1 MASTAAAGILRKS
14 GGCRP
19 QCRVRPEEFDQ
30 MDSMRNYPFEVEYDG
45 SAVERPA
52 DVAAFRRAKVAGI
65 DSGHELHSDRL
76 DGSIANQVD
85 DARRSRD
92 PLDAYF
98 RNLDNA
104 ELLSRGEELALAK
117 RIDEAQRAL
126 LICLCRIP
134 LIVERVGA
142 WGDELREGRLRLSYL
157 LDAVPSDELEA
168 TEDDLLGD
176 DGSLDVS
183 GEAVD
188 LIPRLE
194 LVAALSAEIAG
205 LARKRIAALA
215 RGKELS
221 RRERRRLDELLSRA
235 MADIAGLHLQ
245 QDRISDLVAEVDTD
259 ARSLCRTERELL
271 RLAEGCGIARA
282 EVIDRLFGR
291 ELDPDWIGE
300 AASLSDRGWCALMQT
315 HAQRLAELRADF
327 EAVARRLGLPLSEL
341 RLALTEVYQARREL
355 KRLREE
361 MVRAHLR
368 LVVAIAK
375 KYRGHSSLELS
386 DLIQEGNLGLMRAV
400 EKYNYR
406 RGVKLSTYAVWWIR
420 QSITSAMADQGRMIR
435 VPVHMAQTARK
446 VHRERSKFHQQHGRE
461 PGADEIAARSGIAKA
476 QVEQAL
482 SLVQDPTSLDI
493 PIGEDGDTTLGDL
506 LEAPDAAQS
515 AHGGRGRRAPRLRGG
530 GARAADAPRGAHF
543 ADAVWDRN
551 ARPHARTGRQV
562 VRRDPR
568 TYPPDRSEGIAEAE
582 PPDQGA
588 QVADL
593 HRTLIR
599 SAASST
605 AASEAPF
612 ELRSVGGDSID
623 LHRQRELHSLQIH
636 GLCRGLPRG
645 LLLRGREHAR
655 HSPRRVRFKSKGKT
669 TAL

>member
-1 MASTAAAGILRKS
+1 
-14 GGCRP
+14 
-19 QCRVRPEEFDQ
+19 
-30 MDSMRNYPFEVEYDG
+30 MDSMRNYQFEVEYDG

-76 DGSIANQVD
+76 EPGVPMRRDGAAATGSIENQVD
-85 DARRSRD
+85 DAPRSRD

-134 LIVERVGA
+134 LIVERVGT
-142 WGDELREGRLRLSYL
+142 WGDELHEGRLRLSYL
-157 LDAVPSDELEA
+157 LDAVPSDEREA
-168 TEDDLLGD
+168 ADDDLLGD

-183 GEAVD
+183 AEVVD

-194 LVAALSAEIAG
+194 LVGVLSAEIAG

-235 MADIAGLHLQ
+235 VADIAGLHLQ
-245 QDRISDLVAEVDTD
+245 QDRISDLVAEIDTE
-259 ARSLCRTERELL
+259 ARSLGRTERELL
-271 RLAEGCGIARA
+271 RLAESCGIARPN
-282 EVIDRLFGR
+282 VIDRLFGR
-291 ELDPDWIGE
+291 ELDPDWVGE
-300 AASLSDRGWCALMQT
+300 ATSLSHRGWCALMQT
-315 HAQRLAELRADF
+315 NVQRLAELRADF

-375 KYRGHSSLELS
+375 KYRGPSSLELS

-420 QSITSAMADQGRMIR
+420 QSITRAIVDQGRMIR
-435 VPVHMAQTARK
+435 VPEHMAKTARK
-446 VHRERSKFHQQHGRE
+446 VHRARSKLQQHGRE
-461 PGADEIAARSGIAKA
+461 PGSDEIAARSGIAKA
-476 QVEQAL
+476 RVEQAL

-493 PIGEDGDTTLGDL
+493 PIGEDGDVTLADII
-506 LEAPDAAQS
+506 EAPDA
-515 AHGGRGRRAPRLRGG
+515 
-530 GARAADAPRGAHF
+530 
-543 ADAVWDRN
+543 VN
-551 ARPHARTGRQV
+551 PHTA
-562 VRRDPR
+562 
-568 TYPPDRSEGIAEAE
+568 AEAAALRE
-582 PPDQGA
+582 CVAEVLAELTPREERILRMRFGIGIPDHTLE
-588 QVADL
+588 QVSKTFGVT
-593 HRTLIR
+593 RERIR
-599 SAASST
+599 QI
-605 AASEAPF
+605 EAKA
-612 ELRSVGGDSID
+612 
-623 LHRQRELHSLQIH
+623 LQKLSH
-636 GLCRGLPRG
+636 PAMARK
-645 LLLRGREHAR
+645 LLTFTER
-655 HSPRRVRFKSKGKT
+655 
-669 TAL
+669 

>member
-1 MASTAAAGILRKS
+1 
-14 GGCRP
+14 
-19 QCRVRPEEFDQ
+19 
-30 MDSMRNYPFEVEYDG
+30 MDSMRNYQFEVEYDG

-65 DSGHELHSDRL
+65 DSGRELPSDRL
-76 DGSIANQVD
+76 EPGVPMRRDGAAATGSIANQVD
-85 DARRSRD
+85 DAPRSRD

-104 ELLSRGEELALAK
+104 KLLSRGEELALAK

-168 TEDDLLGD
+168 SEDDLLGD

-183 GEAVD
+183 GEAMD
-188 LIPRLE
+188 LIARME
-194 LVAALSAEIAG
+194 LVAALSPEIAG
-205 LARKRIAALA
+205 LVRKRIAALA

-221 RRERRRLDELLSRA
+221 KRERRRLDKLLSRA
-235 MADIAGLHLQ
+235 VVEIAGLHFQ
-245 QDRISDLVAEVDTD
+245 QDRISDLVAEVDTE
-259 ARSLCRTERELL
+259 AQSLRSTERELL

-291 ELDPDWIGE
+291 EIDPDWIGE
-300 AASLSDRGWCALMQT
+300 ATPSDRGWCALMQT

-341 RLALTEVYQARREL
+341 RLALTEVYQARREQ

-420 QSITSAMADQGRMIR
+420 QSITRAMADQGRMIR
-435 VPVHMAQTARK
+435 VPGHMARTARK
-446 VHRERSKFHQQHGRE
+446 VHRERSKLHQQHGRE
-461 PGADEIAARSGIAKA
+461 PEADEIAARSGIAKA

-482 SLVQDPTSLDI
+482 SLVQDPTSLDY
-493 PIGEDGDTTLGDL
+493 PTGEHGDATFADL
-506 LEAPDAAQS
+506 IEAPDAVNPHTSVEAAALRDCVAEVLAELTPREERILRMRFGIGMPDHTLGQVGRTFGVTRERIRQIEAKALQKLS
-515 AHGGRGRRAPRLRGG
+515 DPTRAHKLLT
-530 GARAADAPRGAHF
+530 F
-543 ADAVWDRN
+543 
-551 ARPHARTGRQV
+551 TG
-562 VRRDPR
+562 
-568 TYPPDRSEGIAEAE
+568 S
-582 PPDQGA
+582 
-588 QVADL
+588 
-593 HRTLIR
+593 
-599 SAASST
+599 
-605 AASEAPF
+605 
-612 ELRSVGGDSID
+612 
-623 LHRQRELHSLQIH
+623 
-636 GLCRGLPRG
+636 
-645 LLLRGREHAR
+645 
-655 HSPRRVRFKSKGKT
+655 
-669 TAL
+669 

>member
-1 MASTAAAGILRKS
+1 
-14 GGCRP
+14 
-19 QCRVRPEEFDQ
+19 
-30 MDSMRNYPFEVEYDG
+30 MDLMRNYQFEEEYDG
-45 SAVERPA
+45 SAVEA

-65 DSGHELHSDRL
+65 DSGHELHSDWLEPRIPIRR
-76 DGSIANQVD
+76 DGAAATGGVANQVD
-85 DARRSRD
+85 DAPRSRD

-142 WGDELREGRLRLSYL
+142 WGDELREGRLRLNYL

-221 RRERRRLDELLSRA
+221 GRERRRLDALLSRA
-235 MADIAGLHLQ
+235 VADIAGLHLQ
-245 QDRISDLVAEVDTD
+245 QDRISDLVAEVDTE
-259 ARSLCRTERELL
+259 ARSLCRMERELL
-271 RLAEGCGIARA
+271 RLAGSCGIARA

-291 ELDPDWIGE
+291 ELDPDWIGQ

-315 HAQRLAELRADF
+315 DAQRLAELRADF

-341 RLALTEVYQARREL
+341 RLALTEIYQARREQ

-375 KYRGHSSLELS
+375 KYRGYSSLELS

-406 RGVKLSTYAVWWIR
+406 HGVKVSTYAVWWIR
-420 QSITSAMADQGRMIR
+420 QSITRAIAHQGRMIR
-435 VPVHMAQTARK
+435 VPEHMAKTARK
-446 VHRERSKFHQQHGRE
+446 VHRARSKLQQHGRE
-461 PGADEIAARSGIAKA
+461 PGSDEIAARSGIAKA
-476 QVEQAL
+476 HVDQAL
-482 SLVQDPTSLDI
+482 SLVQSPTSLDI

-506 LEAPDAAQS
+506 LEAPDADNPHTA
-515 AHGGRGRRAPRLRGG
+515 AEAAALRDCVAEALARLTPREERILRMRFGIG
-530 GARAADAPRGAHF
+530 MADHTLEQVGKTIGVTRERIRQIEVKALQKLSDPARARK
-543 ADAVWDRN
+543 
-551 ARPHARTGRQV
+551 
-562 VRRDPR
+562 
-568 TYPPDRSEGIAEAE
+568 
-582 PPDQGA
+582 
-588 QVADL
+588 
-593 HRTLIR
+593 
-599 SAASST
+599 
-605 AASEAPF
+605 
-612 ELRSVGGDSID
+612 
-623 LHRQRELHSLQIH
+623 
-636 GLCRGLPRG
+636 
-645 LLLRGREHAR
+645 LLTFTER
-655 HSPRRVRFKSKGKT
+655 
-669 TAL
+669 

>member
-1 MASTAAAGILRKS
+1 
-14 GGCRP
+14 
-19 QCRVRPEEFDQ
+19 

-76 DGSIANQVD
+76 EPGVPMRRDGAAATGSIENQVD
-85 DARRSRD
+85 DAPRSRD

-134 LIVERVGA
+134 LIVERVGT

-157 LDAVPSDELEA
+157 LDAVPSDEREA
-168 TEDDLLGD
+168 ADDDLLGD

-183 GEAVD
+183 AEVVD

-194 LVAALSAEIAG
+194 LVGVLSAEIAG
-205 LARKRIAALA
+205 LARKRIAALT

-221 RRERRRLDELLSRA
+221 RRERRRLDELLSHA
-235 MADIAGLHLQ
+235 VADIAGLHLQ
-245 QDRISDLVAEVDTD
+245 QDRISDLVAEIDTE
-259 ARSLCRTERELL
+259 ARSLGRTERELL
-271 RLAEGCGIARA
+271 RLAESCGIARPN
-282 EVIDRLFGR
+282 VIDRLFGR
-291 ELDPDWIGE
+291 ELDPDWIGQ
-300 AASLSDRGWCALMQT
+300 ATSLSHRGWCALMQT
-315 HAQRLAELRADF
+315 NAQRLAELRADF

-420 QSITSAMADQGRMIR
+420 QSITRAIVDQGRMIR
-435 VPVHMAQTARK
+435 VPEHMAKTARK
-446 VHRERSKFHQQHGRE
+446 VHRARSKLQQHGRE
-461 PGADEIAARSGIAKA
+461 PGSDEIAARSGIAKA
-476 QVEQAL
+476 RVEQAL

-493 PIGEDGDTTLGDL
+493 PIGEDGDVTLADII
-506 LEAPDAAQS
+506 EAPDA
-515 AHGGRGRRAPRLRGG
+515 
-530 GARAADAPRGAHF
+530 
-543 ADAVWDRN
+543 VN
-551 ARPHARTGRQV
+551 PHTA
-562 VRRDPR
+562 
-568 TYPPDRSEGIAEAE
+568 AEAAALRE
-582 PPDQGA
+582 CVAEVLAELTPREERILRMRFGIGIPDHTLE
-588 QVADL
+588 QVSKTFGVT
-593 HRTLIR
+593 RERIR
-599 SAASST
+599 QI
-605 AASEAPF
+605 EAKA
-612 ELRSVGGDSID
+612 
-623 LHRQRELHSLQIH
+623 LQKLSH
-636 GLCRGLPRG
+636 PAMARK
-645 LLLRGREHAR
+645 LLTFTER
-655 HSPRRVRFKSKGKT
+655 
-669 TAL
+669 

>member
-1 MASTAAAGILRKS
+1 
-14 GGCRP
+14 
-19 QCRVRPEEFDQ
+19 
-30 MDSMRNYPFEVEYDG
+30 MDSMRNYQFEVEYNG

-52 DVAAFRRAKVAGI
+52 DVAAFRRAEVAGI

-76 DGSIANQVD
+76 EPGVPMRRDGAAATGSIENQVD
-85 DARRSRD
+85 DAPRSRD

-134 LIVERVGA
+134 LIVERVGT

-157 LDAVPSDELEA
+157 LDAVPSDEREA
-168 TEDDLLGD
+168 AEHHLLGD

-183 GEAVD
+183 AEVVD

-194 LVAALSAEIAG
+194 LVIVLSAEIAG

-215 RGKELS
+215 RGKKLS

-235 MADIAGLHLQ
+235 VADIAGLHLQ
-245 QDRISDLVAEVDTD
+245 QDRISDLVAEVDTE

-271 RLAEGCGIARA
+271 QLAEGCGIARA

-300 AASLSDRGWCALMQT
+300 ATSLSDRGWCALMQT
-315 HAQRLAELRADF
+315 NAQRLAELRADF

-420 QSITSAMADQGRMIR
+420 QSITRAIADQGRMIR
-435 VPVHMAQTARK
+435 VPEHMAKTARK
-446 VHRERSKFHQQHGRE
+446 VHRARSKLQQHGRE
-461 PGADEIAARSGIAKA
+461 PGSDEIAARSGIAKA
-476 QVEQAL
+476 RVEQAL

-493 PIGEDGDTTLGDL
+493 PIGEDGDVTLADII
-506 LEAPDAAQS
+506 EAPDA
-515 AHGGRGRRAPRLRGG
+515 
-530 GARAADAPRGAHF
+530 
-543 ADAVWDRN
+543 VN
-551 ARPHARTGRQV
+551 PHTA
-562 VRRDPR
+562 
-568 TYPPDRSEGIAEAE
+568 AEAAALRE
-582 PPDQGA
+582 CVAEVLAELTPREERILRMRFGIGIPDHTLE
-588 QVADL
+588 QVGKIFGVT
-593 HRTLIR
+593 RERIR
-599 SAASST
+599 QI
-605 AASEAPF
+605 EAKA
-612 ELRSVGGDSID
+612 
-623 LHRQRELHSLQIH
+623 LQKLSH
-636 GLCRGLPRG
+636 PAMARK
-645 LLLRGREHAR
+645 LLTFTER
-655 HSPRRVRFKSKGKT
+655 
-669 TAL
+669 

>member
-1 MASTAAAGILRKS
+1 
-14 GGCRP
+14 
-19 QCRVRPEEFDQ
+19 VRPEEFDQ
-30 MDSMRNYPFEVEYDG
+30 MDSMRNYQFEVEYDG

-52 DVAAFRRAKVAGI
+52 DVAAFWRAKVAGI
-65 DSGHELHSDRL
+65 DSSHELHSDRL
-76 DGSIANQVD
+76 EPGVPMRRDGAAATGSIANQVD
-85 DARRSRD
+85 DAPRSGD

-188 LIPRLE
+188 LIPRLD
-194 LVAALSAEIAG
+194 LVGALSAKIAG

-221 RRERRRLDELLSRA
+221 RRERKQLEELLSRA
-235 MADIAGLHLQ
+235 VVDIAGLHLQ
-245 QDRISDLVAEVDTD
+245 QDRISDLVAEVDTE
-259 ARSLCRTERELL
+259 ARSLRRTERELL
-271 RLAEGCGIARA
+271 SLAEGCGIARA

-291 ELDPDWIGE
+291 KLGPDWIGE
-300 AASLSDRGWCALMQT
+300 ASLSDRSWCTFMQT
-315 HAQRLAELRADF
+315 HAQRLAELRSDF
-327 EAVARRLGLPLSEL
+327 EAVAWRLGLPLSEL

-355 KRLREE
+355 KQLREQ

-375 KYRGHSSLELS
+375 KYRGQSSLDLS

-435 VPVHMAQTARK
+435 VPVRMAQTARK
-446 VHRERSKFHQQHGRE
+446 VHRERSKLHQQHGRE
-461 PGADEIAARSGIAKA
+461 PGADEIAARSGLAKG

-493 PIGEDGDTTLGDL
+493 PIGEDGDATLADL
-506 LEAPDAAQS
+506 IEAPDAVNPHTA
-515 AHGGRGRRAPRLRGG
+515 AEAAALRDCVAEVLAELTPREECILRMRFGIG
-530 GARAADAPRGAHF
+530 MPDHTLKQVGKTFGVTQERIRQIEAKALQKLSDPARARKLLTF
-543 ADAVWDRN
+543 
-551 ARPHARTGRQV
+551 TG
-562 VRRDPR
+562 
-568 TYPPDRSEGIAEAE
+568 S
-582 PPDQGA
+582 
-588 QVADL
+588 
-593 HRTLIR
+593 
-599 SAASST
+599 
-605 AASEAPF
+605 
-612 ELRSVGGDSID
+612 
-623 LHRQRELHSLQIH
+623 
-636 GLCRGLPRG
+636 
-645 LLLRGREHAR
+645 
-655 HSPRRVRFKSKGKT
+655 
-669 TAL
+669 